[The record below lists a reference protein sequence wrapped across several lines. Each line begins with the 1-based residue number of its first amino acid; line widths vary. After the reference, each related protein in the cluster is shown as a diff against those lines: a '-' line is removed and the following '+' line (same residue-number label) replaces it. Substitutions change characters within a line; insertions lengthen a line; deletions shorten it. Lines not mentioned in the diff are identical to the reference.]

1 MSDSPP
7 CPFCVVS
14 STSPPA
20 PDPTIA
26 AGPSASSYVVLSTP
40 EVISFLD
47 VAPVARGHIL
57 LCPRTHMER
66 LSDVPTEQ
74 SAVLGFWLPIVS
86 RAVMRAVYGGKG
98 SWNVVNANGKQGPGE
113 EGCRLMQIGPEAGQ
127 TAPHVHFHI
136 IPRPAPGAESSTGEL
151 NDTKKDASVV
161 LDVQRRN
168 VAVAEGLRRKL
179 DDEDALDVCAKI
191 REAIKHEID
200 YLKRK
205 GDIVEGREEWELWG
219 NVEGRKGVKL

>member
-1 MSDSPP
+1 M
-7 CPFCVVS
+7 
-14 STSPPA
+14 
-20 PDPTIA
+20 
-26 AGPSASSYVVLSTP
+26 
-40 EVISFLD
+40 
-47 VAPVARGHIL
+47 
-57 LCPRTHMER
+57 HMER
-66 LSDVPTEQ
+66 LSDMPTEQ

-98 SWNVVNANGKQGPGE
+98 SWNVVNANGKPCLLPPSQKDFFSAA
-113 EGCRLMQIGPEAGQ
+113 RMQLTQIGPEAGQ
-127 TAPHVHFHI
+127 TAPHAHFHI
-136 IPRPAPGAESSTGEL
+136 IPRPEPGSPSATGEL
-151 NDTKKDASVV
+151 YDTKKDASVV

-200 YLKRK
+200 HLKRK

-219 NVEGRKGVKL
+219 NVEARKGLKL